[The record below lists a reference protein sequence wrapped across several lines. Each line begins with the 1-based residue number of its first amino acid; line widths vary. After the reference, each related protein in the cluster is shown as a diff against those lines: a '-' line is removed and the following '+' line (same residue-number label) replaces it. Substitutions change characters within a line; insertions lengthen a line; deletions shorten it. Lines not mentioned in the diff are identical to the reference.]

1 MSVDIAL
8 IAAGRIAESHVTA
21 LSGVPDAAV
30 TAVVDPDLDRAR
42 AVASEA
48 GAEAYADYADVVAE
62 VDAVYLLT
70 PPRIRVEIVRAAAA
84 ADTAIFCE
92 KPLAATIEDGREI
105 ADIVEESGL
114 PFMMGF
120 CQRYR
125 EPYVRLRELAR
136 DGTLGR
142 PLHYFST
149 RMGAGP
155 PGEDSWREDPDQ
167 ACGMTIESLSH
178 DLDLLRWLGGEV
190 VRAHGEA
197 IGSRPELAALDDSMG
212 ATLRYESGAVGAL
225 HASWNAEIPHGR
237 RGIVGTEGT
246 AVVEGD
252 GMFALDRLRW
262 RRADGTDEGSV
273 EFPEAVAT
281 FSDDVASTMSYREEG
296 RAFVDAL
303 RAGDPMPIGVHDGMR
318 ALELAHEILSSSS
331 RPLQAWTEQ

>member
-1 MSVDIAL
+1 MTVEIAL

-21 LSGVPDAAV
+21 LSGIEGAEV
-30 TAVVDPDLDRAR
+30 TAVVDPDVDRAR
-42 AVASEA
+42 AVAEEA
-48 GAEAYADYADVVAE
+48 GAAAYPDYADVVA
-62 VDAVYLLT
+62 DADAIYLLT

-92 KPLAATIEDGREI
+92 KPMAATLSDGREI
-105 ADIVEESGL
+105 VEIVEKSGL
-114 PFMMGF
+114 PFMMAF

-125 EPYVRLRELAR
+125 EPYVRLRDLAR
-136 DGTLGR
+136 DGTIGR

-149 RMGAGP
+149 RHGSGP
-155 PGEDSWREDPDQ
+155 PGEASWREDPDQ

-190 VRAHGEA
+190 ETARGEA
-197 IGSRPELAALDDSMG
+197 IGSRPALAALDDSMG
-212 ATLRYESGAVGAL
+212 ATLRYESGAIGVL

-237 RGIVGTEGT
+237 RGVVGTEGT
-246 AVVEGD
+246 AVIEGD

-262 RRADGTDEGSV
+262 RRADGTDEGDV
-273 EFPEAVAT
+273 EFPDEVAT
-281 FSDDVASTMSYREEG
+281 FADGVAATMSYREEG

-303 RAGDPMPIGVHDGMR
+303 RAGDPMPIDVHDGMR

-331 RPLQAWTEQ
+331 RPLHDWTEQ